1 MSSQSSRSASSMTTS
16 TLGQLLMQNFATLP
30 DLCSSSEKPNSNNF
44 LADPLAQS
52 VAMYLNKQNGYK
64 IGGVRGSLNPI
75 SEQHVERLIT
85 DDDHQ
90 IAGEIRDY
98 YSKKIMMWN
107 LLGHPLTNFRQD
119 LSTFI
124 HLNDF
129 SEVSDRMIP
138 LIYKLPEFYFQD
150 IKLEDVLLKCIKFN
164 GVVSERTG
172 VKKLTYLDS
181 ITKKSKLKV
190 LPTTEYWFHDENKYP
205 VLIRLQQNPLSQF
218 WEKIIQDHY
227 EENKPLTMHA
237 KNYGTCKYRGEIN
250 VIVPES
256 YHLQLKL

>member
-1 MSSQSSRSASSMTTS
+1 MSSQSSRSTSALDQLLKTLKSPDLYGLSSMPA
-16 TLGQLLMQNFATLP
+16 LLL
-30 DLCSSSEKPNSNNF
+30 EKPDTNNF

-52 VAMYLNKQNGYK
+52 VALYLNKQNGYK
-64 IGGVRGSLNPI
+64 IGGLRGSLSPI
-75 SEQHVERLIT
+75 SELHVERLIT
-85 DDDHQ
+85 DDDYE
-90 IAGEIRDY
+90 IAGQIRDY

-119 LSTFI
+119 LSAFI

-138 LIYKLPEFYFQD
+138 LIHKLPEFYFQD
-150 IKLEDVLLKCIKFN
+150 IKLEDVLYKCIKFN
-164 GVVSERTG
+164 GVIGERAG

-190 LPTTEYWFHDENKYP
+190 LATVEYWFHDENKYP

-227 EENKPLTMHA
+227 EENKPLTMYA
-237 KNYGTCKYRGEIN
+237 SRYGTCKYRGEIN

>member
-1 MSSQSSRSASSMTTS
+1 MSSQSSRSTS
-16 TLGQLLMQNFATLP
+16 TLGQLLKQALVLP

-44 LADPLAQS
+44 VADPLAQS

-75 SEQHVERLIT
+75 SKQHVERLIT
-85 DDDHQ
+85 DDDYQ
-90 IAGEIRDY
+90 IAGQIRDY

-124 HLNDF
+124 HQNDF
-129 SEVSDRMIP
+129 SEVTDRMLP

-190 LPTTEYWFHDENKYP
+190 LATVEYWFHDENKYP

-227 EENKPLTMHA
+227 EENKPLTMSA
-237 KNYGTCKYRGEIN
+237 KQYGTCKYRGEIN
-250 VIVPES
+250 VIVPDY

>member
-1 MSSQSSRSASSMTTS
+1 MSSQSSRSTS
-16 TLGQLLMQNFATLP
+16 ILGQLLKQALDSP
-30 DLCSSSEKPNSNNF
+30 DLCELRPAQPTVNNF

-64 IGGVRGSLNPI
+64 IGGFRGNLSPI
-75 SEQHVERLIT
+75 SEQYVERLIT
-85 DDDHQ
+85 DDDYE
-90 IAGEIRDY
+90 IAGQIRDY
-98 YSKKIMMWN
+98 YSKKIMMWK

-119 LSTFI
+119 LSAFI
-124 HLNDF
+124 HQNDF
-129 SEVSDRMIP
+129 SEVTDRMLP

-150 IKLEDVLLKCIKFN
+150 IKLEDVLYKCIKFN
-164 GVVSERTG
+164 GVIGERKG

-190 LPTTEYWFHDENKYP
+190 LATTEYWFHDENKYP
-205 VLIRLQQNPLSQF
+205 VLIRLQQNPLTQF

-227 EENKPLTMHA
+227 EENEPLTMYA
-237 KNYGTCKYRGEIN
+237 SRYGTCKYRGEIN

>member
-1 MSSQSSRSASSMTTS
+1 MSSQSSRSTS
-16 TLGQLLMQNFATLP
+16 LLGQLLKQKLISPTSL
-30 DLCSSSEKPNSNNF
+30 DLCGLSAQPTANNF
-44 LADPLAQS
+44 VADPLAQS
-52 VAMYLNKQNGYK
+52 VAMYLNKQNGYL
-64 IGGVRGSLNPI
+64 IGGLRGSLSPI
-75 SEQHVERLIT
+75 SKQHVERLIT

-119 LSTFI
+119 LSAFI

-129 SEVSDRMIP
+129 SEVPDRMLP

-150 IKLEDVLLKCIKFN
+150 IKLENVLLKCVKFN
-164 GVVSERTG
+164 GAAIGERNG

-181 ITKKSKLKV
+181 ITKKSKRRV
-190 LPTTEYWFHDENKYP
+190 LATTEYWFHDENKYP

-227 EENKPLTMHA
+227 EENKPLTMNA
-237 KNYGTCKYRGEIN
+237 KTYGTLKYRGEIN
-250 VIVPES
+250 VIVPEY

>member
-1 MSSQSSRSASSMTTS
+1 MSSQSSRSTATS
-16 TLGQLLMQNFATLP
+16 LLGQLLKQKLILP
-30 DLCSSSEKPNSNNF
+30 DLCGLPDKPTANNF
-44 LADPLAQS
+44 VADPLAQS

-64 IGGVRGSLNPI
+64 IGGLRGSLGPI
-75 SEQHVERLIT
+75 KEQAAEKLIT

-90 IAGEIRDY
+90 IAGQIRDY

-119 LSTFI
+119 LSAFI

-129 SEVSDRMIP
+129 SEVPDRMLP

-150 IKLEDVLLKCIKFN
+150 IKLEDVLWKCVKFN
-164 GVVSERTG
+164 GAAIGERNG

-181 ITKKSKLKV
+181 ITKKSKSKL
-190 LPTTEYWFHDENKYP
+190 LATTEYWFHDENKYP

-227 EENKPLTMHA
+227 EGNKPLTMHA
-237 KNYGTCKYRGEIN
+237 KSYGTCKYRGEIN
-250 VIVPES
+250 VIIPES
-256 YHLQLKL
+256 YHLELKL